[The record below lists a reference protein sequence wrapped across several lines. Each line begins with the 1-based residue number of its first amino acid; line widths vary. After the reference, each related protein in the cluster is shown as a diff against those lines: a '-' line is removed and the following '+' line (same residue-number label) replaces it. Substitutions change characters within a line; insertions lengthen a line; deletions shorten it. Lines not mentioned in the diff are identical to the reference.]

1 MYSILVNPTQ
11 AVTGA
16 LAPSSP
22 LCGFIFSFSCDL
34 IFFSFSLFLTP
45 LWLCVGDRPVYLID
59 FAPPM
64 PRFHRSPWAHTP
76 IFSACSVAVP
86 LLLSFLPRPPR
97 SGCLHL
103 VSSTRRCAPRERPHS
118 RPPISTCGIALI
130 FLCRKQKDQGPCR
143 SGTAGQRG
151 EGLGISYPVLAPS
164 LSLFSLSFSN
174 SLNFDAAYNAQSL
187 FGRC

>member
-1 MYSILVNPTQ
+1 
-11 AVTGA
+11 
-16 LAPSSP
+16 
-22 LCGFIFSFSCDL
+22 
-34 IFFSFSLFLTP
+34 
-45 LWLCVGDRPVYLID
+45 
-59 FAPPM
+59 M
-64 PRFHRSPWAHTP
+64 PCFHRSPWAHTP
-76 IFSACSVAVP
+76 IFSARSVAVP

-103 VSSTRRCAPRERPHS
+103 VSSARRCAPRERPHS

-151 EGLGISYPVLAPS
+151 EGLGISYPALAPS

-174 SLNFDAAYNAQSL
+174 SLITLMLPIAPSLCSGDASQRC
-187 FGRC
+187 GRGCKKEVTR